1 MNHENVLE
9 KINITEKSSGE
20 TIDLE
25 LIEQKRSAEARAEQ
39 QYHVYK
45 AELASLRERTAA
57 ELGELA
63 RRQAV
68 VEGEAP
74 RLAAA
79 VAAAKAEL
87 VDMRISDARYAEIKT
102 IPPAK

>member
-1 MNHENVLE
+1 MSGRAE
-9 KINITEKSSGE
+9 TEARRRNASYE
-20 TIDLE
+20 QRIAE